1 MSTRGRRSLLGLSAA
16 WGLWEGG
23 RMSHLRPLTVA
34 WSSGGVGVSG
44 GQPRE
49 FAGRGARTSCS
60 DPQHRRPAHAPPQ
73 PAAPAAGRRCS
84 EASKQGARG
93 PTSATAGL
101 PAPLRPCWS
110 QLTLL
115 LCGAVVCYF
124 LPSPVRAPEASRPA
138 AEDAPRSCREQQVF
152 SGSKPLCQP
161 VSATPLLPMPSLT
174 ALAVRGPAPQHP
186 LLQVL

>member
-1 MSTRGRRSLLGLSAA
+1 
-16 WGLWEGG
+16 
-23 RMSHLRPLTVA
+23 MSHLRPLTVA

-93 PTSATAGL
+93 PHVCHSWAAGPS
-101 PAPLRPCWS
+101 PA
-110 QLTLL
+110 LL
-115 LCGAVVCYF
+115 LSAHTGPLWGCGLLF
-124 LPSPVRAPEASRPA
+124 PSFAS
-138 AEDAPRSCREQQVF
+138 
-152 SGSKPLCQP
+152 
-161 VSATPLLPMPSLT
+161 
-174 ALAVRGPAPQHP
+174 
-186 LLQVL
+186 